1 VLTLPHSNAEEE
13 RVFSMVIK
21 NKTSFR
27 PNLGM
32 AGTLQSILTIKLG
45 NSEQCTKYEPS
56 KEVLATAKKATKEY
70 NRTHCSASASSSA
83 TASSSASSTV
93 GSTTTT
99 SLKELHVH
107 IQLYRR
113 RTKSC
118 TST

>member
-1 VLTLPHSNAEEE
+1 
-13 RVFSMVIK
+13 MVTK

-70 NRTHCSASASSSA
+70 NRAHCS
-83 TASSSASSTV
+83 
-93 GSTTTT
+93 
-99 SLKELHVH
+99 
-107 IQLYRR
+107 
-113 RTKSC
+113 